1 MRKTHRRVVKRRRH
15 RTRISSRRRL
25 FLMTQ
30 MKEARADRR
39 GRPLVPA
46 SFCDGYVPALLSL
59 RAGCHSDDEWL
70 PSASA
75 AAVVGCDSHAGQKPA
90 CVSLPPLLQT
100 LTQLPPLPVTP
111 PLQMIIR
118 SLLLL
123 LRLLLFYEPVRRSV
137 LSRHVSFLTSLPLLT
152 CVMLQK

>member
-1 MRKTHRRVVKRRRH
+1 
-15 RTRISSRRRL
+15 
-25 FLMTQ
+25 MTQ

-46 SFCDGYVPALLSL
+46 SFCDGYVPALLSS
-59 RAGCHSDDEWL
+59 RAGYHSDDEWL

-75 AAVVGCDSHAGQKPA
+75 AAAVGCDSHTGQKPA

-111 PLQMIIR
+111 PRQMIIR
-118 SLLLL
+118 SLLL
-123 LRLLLFYEPVRRSV
+123 LRLLLFYEPVRRQRLKPPRLFPHQSASADLRDASEV
-137 LSRHVSFLTSLPLLT
+137 IAECRGR
-152 CVMLQK
+152 QQQ

>member
-1 MRKTHRRVVKRRRH
+1 
-15 RTRISSRRRL
+15 
-25 FLMTQ
+25 MTQ
-30 MKEARADRR
+30 MKEARADGR
-39 GRPLVPA
+39 GHPLVPA

-59 RAGCHSDDEWL
+59 RPGRHSDDEWL

-90 CVSLPPLLQT
+90 CFSLPPLLQT

-123 LRLLLFYEPVRRSV
+123 LRLLLFLRTSAAQRLKPPRLFPHQSASADLRDASEVIAERRG
-137 LSRHVSFLTSLPLLT
+137 R
-152 CVMLQK
+152 QQQ